1 MDRERRDP
9 KTILQSAYIPCA
21 CLTFES
27 PSLTET
33 FVFVFV
39 LLLVFFG
46 EFWLFYFVSWRRKG
60 ILCKTQFGHRMV
72 SVGPRNSHKTFDSEL
87 AVDPRLPP

>member
-39 LLLVFFG
+39 LLLVFFLGRFGCFILFRG
-46 EFWLFYFVSWRRKG
+46 EGKEFYVKRNLVIGWFPSDLG
-60 ILCKTQFGHRMV
+60 IHTRP
-72 SVGPRNSHKTFDSEL
+72 STRNS
-87 AVDPRLPP
+87 R